1 MEDAEVKRPEEPEHP
16 LPPQKPNTPAGP
28 PVTTEDDD
36 PGVPEDPGK
45 AGQHP

>member
-1 MEDAEVKRPEEPEHP
+1 MEDAEREWPGEEPE
-16 LPPQKPNTPAGP
+16 LPPQKPATPAGP

-45 AGQHP
+45 SGQHP